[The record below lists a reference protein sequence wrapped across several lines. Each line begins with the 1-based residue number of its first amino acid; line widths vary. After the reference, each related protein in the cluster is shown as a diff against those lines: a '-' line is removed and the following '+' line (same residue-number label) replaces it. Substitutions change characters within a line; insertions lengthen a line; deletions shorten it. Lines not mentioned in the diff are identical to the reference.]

1 VDTASEPMTWSGIVR
16 ALERN
21 HPSSLALEAIAWTS
35 PELVVHQRRWAT
47 S

>member
-1 VDTASEPMTWSGIVR
+1 VDAASEQMAWSGIFR

-21 HPSSLALEAIAWTS
+21 HSFSLALEAIAWTS
-35 PELVVHQRRWAT
+35 PELMVHQRRWAT